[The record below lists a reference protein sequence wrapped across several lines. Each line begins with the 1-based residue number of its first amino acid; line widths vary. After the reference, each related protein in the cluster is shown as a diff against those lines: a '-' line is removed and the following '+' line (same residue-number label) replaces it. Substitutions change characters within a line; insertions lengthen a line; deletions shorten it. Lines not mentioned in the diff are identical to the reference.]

1 MKKGKKR
8 EKERPNIWFEWESKL
23 LHRISCEIKIDSN
36 YISYLIIKVNQHL
49 FLFFFGGGG
58 GKRILLRLSIRFH
71 GRLRLFVIIF
81 LSISS
86 NQPIFVDI
94 NLTLR
99 NCCSQIFVSRVKKVS
114 LVSQLNVLTPLEYVQ
129 GVSLVLF
136 AIMLPKMLWNGA
148 MVKLGYRWWLAGK
161 VSLLMNRDVIV

>member
-1 MKKGKKR
+1 ML
-8 EKERPNIWFEWESKL
+8 RP
-23 LHRISCEIKIDSN
+23 
-36 YISYLIIKVNQHL
+36 
-49 FLFFFGGGG
+49 
-58 GKRILLRLSIRFH
+58 SIHFH

-99 NCCSQIFVSRVKKVS
+99 NCCSHVFASRVKKVS

-148 MVKLGYRWWLAGK
+148 MVKLGYRW
-161 VSLLMNRDVIV
+161 

>member
-1 MKKGKKR
+1 M
-8 EKERPNIWFEWESKL
+8 
-23 LHRISCEIKIDSN
+23 H
-36 YISYLIIKVNQHL
+36 
-49 FLFFFGGGG
+49 
-58 GKRILLRLSIRFH
+58 FH

-99 NCCSQIFVSRVKKVS
+99 NCCSHVFASRVKKVS
-114 LVSQLNVLTPLEYVQ
+114 LSPLEYVQ

-148 MVKLGYRWWLAGK
+148 MVKLGYRW
-161 VSLLMNRDVIV
+161 

>member
-49 FLFFFGGGG
+49 FLFFFLGGG

-71 GRLRLFVIIF
+71 GRLRLFVINHNF
-81 LSISS
+81 CRHK
-86 NQPIFVDI
+86 
-94 NLTLR
+94 LTLR
-99 NCCSQIFVSRVKKVS
+99 NCCSHVFALRAKKVS
-114 LVSQLNVLTPLEYVQ
+114 LMSQLNVLTPLEYVQ